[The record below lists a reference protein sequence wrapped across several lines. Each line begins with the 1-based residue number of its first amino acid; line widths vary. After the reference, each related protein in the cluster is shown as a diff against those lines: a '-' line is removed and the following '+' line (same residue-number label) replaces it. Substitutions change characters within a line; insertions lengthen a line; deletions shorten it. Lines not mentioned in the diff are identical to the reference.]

1 MSGRVLRRLPCGMA
15 ALLLLWPAAAAAQSA
30 APDPQ
35 TVRIGPFDLKPS
47 FAVTNFGIDDNVFN
61 ERLNPRRDFTFIA
74 APAVEVAIHPGRLR
88 LAYTSGSEFVY
99 FRKYTSERSVNRSFG
114 ARADLDLALLRPF
127 VSVTSGHTSTRA
139 NAEIDVRARHHPRTY
154 AAGTR
159 LKLAS
164 RTEMVFTAREARDEF
179 DDRVFRGIDLARTLN
194 QTVRSYETAVNVALT
209 PFTTAG
215 VGFSRENQRF
225 DRAPLRD
232 SNSWRLAPT
241 LIFSPLGLVNGTA
254 SVGYRHFDGL
264 DASLPDYSGL
274 VASGSVGILF
284 VGRYKLDTTFTRDV
298 RYSYE
303 EALPYYLVNA
313 TRATLAAQAIGQLE
327 LRVLAG
333 RESMDYRV
341 AGMPALPSAQ
351 PGRDLVTSYG
361 AGVGYRVGDR
371 ARVVVDVE
379 RLHRGSTRDL
389 SREYSNH
396 RVMAS
401 LVWGAV
407 NR

>member
-1 MSGRVLRRLPCGMA
+1 MSVRFPGLLAGGLA
-15 ALLLLWPAAAAAQSA
+15 ALLLLPAAARAQSG

-35 TVRIGPFDLKPS
+35 TLRVGPFDLRPS
-47 FAVTNFGIDDNVFN
+47 FAVTNFGVDDNVFN
-61 ERLNPRRDFTFIA
+61 ERVNPRRDFTFIA
-74 APAVEVAIHPGRLR
+74 APALEVAIHPGRLR

-99 FRKYTSERSVNRSFG
+99 FRKYTSERSVNRLFG
-114 ARADLDLALLRPF
+114 GRADLDLTLLRPF
-127 VSVTSGHTSTRA
+127 VSITSGHTSARA

-154 AAGTR
+154 TAGTAVR
-159 LKLAS
+159 LAS
-164 RTEMVFTAREARDEF
+164 RTEMIFTVRDARDEF
-179 DDRVFRGIDLARTLN
+179 DEREFRGVDLATTLD
-194 QTVRSYETAVNVALT
+194 QTVRSYDTAVNVALT

-215 VGFSRENQRF
+215 VVFAREEQRF

-241 LIFSPLGLVNGTA
+241 LAFSPQGLINGTA
-254 SVGYRHFDGL
+254 SVGYRRFDGINP
-264 DASLPDYSGL
+264 ALPDYSGL
-274 VASGSVGILF
+274 IASGSVGILF

-313 TRATLAAQAIGQLE
+313 ARATLAAQAIGLLE
-327 LRVLAG
+327 LRLLGG

-341 AGMPALPSAQ
+341 AGLPALPSAV
-351 PGRDLVTSYG
+351 PGRDLVNSYG
-361 AGVGYRVGDR
+361 GGVGYRVGER
-371 ARVVVDVE
+371 ARLVVDVE
-379 RLHRGSTRDL
+379 FLRRTSTRDL

-396 RVMAS
+396 RIMAS
-401 LVWGAV
+401 LLWGAF

>member
-1 MSGRVLRRLPCGMA
+1 
-15 ALLLLWPAAAAAQSA
+15 
-30 APDPQ
+30 
-35 TVRIGPFDLKPS
+35 
-47 FAVTNFGIDDNVFN
+47 
-61 ERLNPRRDFTFIA
+61 
-74 APAVEVAIHPGRLR
+74 
-88 LAYTSGSEFVY
+88 
-99 FRKYTSERSVNRSFG
+99 
-114 ARADLDLALLRPF
+114 
-127 VSVTSGHTSTRA
+127 
-139 NAEIDVRARHHPRTY
+139 
-154 AAGTR
+154 
-159 LKLAS
+159 
-164 RTEMVFTAREARDEF
+164 
-179 DDRVFRGIDLARTLN
+179 
-194 QTVRSYETAVNVALT
+194 TAVNVALT

-313 TRATLAAQAIGQLE
+313 ARATLAAQAIGQLE

-341 AGMPALPSAQ
+341 AGIPALPAAQ